1 MRKPAAVALAV
12 AGLGGIL
19 AAGFSVGAI
28 ASSRSPSSA
37 AAPAT
42 TSESTTGQAMAASN
56 LYLAA
61 LNPSSETPA
70 PKGAAGANGAFAF
83 WLEHKG
89 TKYVAS
95 WKLTFSGLTGAA
107 TAAHIH
113 MGKSGQA
120 GPVIVP
126 LCGPCKA
133 GQSGTATI
141 SAAALAAIKK
151 GAAYANVHTAK
162 NPGGEIRGQIR

>member
-19 AAGFSVGAI
+19 AAGFSVAAI
-28 ASSRSPSSA
+28 ASSSSPSTQ

-42 TSESTTGQAMAASN
+42 TSESTTEHAMAMSN
-56 LYLAA
+56 LFVAA
-61 LNPSSETPA
+61 LSASSETPA
-70 PKGAAGANGAFAF
+70 PKGAAGASGAFAM

-89 TKYVAS
+89 SKYTAL
-95 WKLTFSGLTGAA
+95 WKLTFSGLTGSA

-113 MGKSGQA
+113 MGKPGQA

-133 GQSGTATI
+133 GQSGTATV
-141 SAAALAAIKK
+141 SAAAVAAIKK
-151 GAAYANVHTAK
+151 GQAYANVHTAK

>member
-1 MRKPAAVALAV
+1 MRKPAAVAVAV

-28 ASSRSPSSA
+28 ASSRSPSTA

-42 TSESTTGQAMAASN
+42 TSESTTEHAMSASN

-61 LNPSSETPA
+61 LSPTSETPA
-70 PKGAAGANGAFAF
+70 AKGASGASGAFGL

-89 TKYVAS
+89 TKYTAS
-95 WKLTFSGLTGAA
+95 WKLTFSGLTGKA

-113 MGKSGQA
+113 TGKPGQS
-120 GPVIVP
+120 GPVVVP
-126 LCGPCKA
+126 LCGPCKS
-133 GQSGTATI
+133 GDSGTATL
-141 SAAALAAIKK
+141 SAAVVAAIKN
-151 GAAYANVHTAK
+151 GGAYANVHTAK
-162 NPGGEIRGQIR
+162 NPGGEIRGQIH